1 MKAKRGDNRM
11 VIRTMKWI
19 NKKITNMMKTKNM
32 KNIMTTRRIMNKIRT
47 I

>member
-11 VIRTMKWI
+11 MIRTMKWI
-19 NKKITNMMKTKNM
+19 NKKIANMMKTKRM
-32 KNIMTTRRIMNKIRT
+32 KNIVRTRKIMNKIRT